1 MAKVRLN
8 IEVSPELAEILDSVA
23 KAEHATRSE
32 IVRRA
37 ISVLKVCKE
46 QREMGRPHL
55 GFVKDPR
62 RLDAEILGIL
72 NSSVP
77 TAVTPAPTPVAP
89 APPFAPESAPDARA
103 PTLTSRSG
111 PVSMEAVLSRWT
123 PHTISP

>member
-1 MAKVRLN
+1 LAKVRLN
-8 IEVSPELAEILDSVA
+8 IEVSPELADILDSVA

-37 ISVLKVCKE
+37 ISVLKACKE

-62 RLDAEILGIL
+62 RLDAEILGIF
-72 NSSVP
+72 NSALPASVAP
-77 TAVTPAPTPVAP
+77 LPAPVAP
-89 APPFAPESAPDARA
+89 LAPLDAVSPPELRA
-103 PTLTSRSG
+103 PATMSKSG